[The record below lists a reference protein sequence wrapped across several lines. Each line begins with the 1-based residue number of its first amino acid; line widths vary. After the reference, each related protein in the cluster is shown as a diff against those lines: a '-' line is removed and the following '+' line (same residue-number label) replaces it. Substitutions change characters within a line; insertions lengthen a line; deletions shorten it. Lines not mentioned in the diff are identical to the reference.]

1 MIFVETCRISSNP
14 AICRYSHRMKVAGL
28 FAGVGGI
35 ELGLSREGFEAALLC
50 EFDTAAQAVLR
61 THFEAAEIASDV
73 RELPKL
79 PKGTELVT
87 AGFPCQDL
95 SQAGKTRG
103 IEGERS
109 GLVAEVF
116 RLLRKS
122 DVPNV
127 LIENVSF
134 MLQLEQGRAM
144 KLVID
149 ELTRLKYRWAYRVVD
164 SQAFG
169 LPQRRQRV
177 FIFASRER
185 DPIDVLFAEDAG
197 NQAKEVRTGEACGF
211 YWTEGERGLGWAVDA
226 VPTLKGGSTVGI
238 PSPPAIWLPSGEI
251 VTPDIRDVERMQ
263 GFPIDWTRP
272 AASVT
277 RETIRWKQAGNAVS
291 VPVAQWIGRRINR
304 PGTSRASEVG
314 TIKPDRRWPSA
325 GALIEGAAV
334 ELQASMWPVAYKR
347 APLADFLR
355 FPTKPLSAKASL
367 GFLTRLHR
375 GQLRLPAGFL
385 DAIEAHLRLQGGTP
399 PARPSPSDRESA
411 RRTALQR
418 KRATARSSQAMRRA
432 SHAAQITPMLFES

>member
-1 MIFVETCRISSNP
+1 
-14 AICRYSHRMKVAGL
+14 MKVAGL
-28 FAGVGGI
+28 FAGIGGI
-35 ELGLSREGFEAALLC
+35 ELGLSREGLEASLLC

-61 THFEAAEIASDV
+61 AHFEAAEIASDV

-79 PKGTELVT
+79 PKGTQLVT

-134 MLQLEQGRAM
+134 MLQLDQGRAM

-149 ELTRLKYRWAYRVVD
+149 ELTRLEYRWAYRVVD

-185 DPIDVLFAEDAG
+185 DPISVLFAEDAG
-197 NQAKEVRTGEACGF
+197 NQTKERRTNEACGF

-263 GFPIDWTRP
+263 GFPVDWTRP
-272 AASVT
+272 AAEVT
-277 RETIRWKQAGNAVS
+277 RGTIRWKQAGNAVS

-304 PGTSRASEVG
+304 PGTARATEVG
-314 TIKPDRRWPSA
+314 RINPDRRWPFA
-325 GALIEGAAV
+325 GALIDGSPV

-347 APLADFLR
+347 APLAEFLR
-355 FPTKPLSAKASL
+355 FPTKPLSAKATL

-375 GQLRLPAGFL
+375 GQLRLPTGLL
-385 DAIEAHLRLQGGTP
+385 DAVEAHLRLQGGTP
-399 PARPSPSDRESA
+399 PSRPSPSDRENA
-411 RRTALQR
+411 QRTALQR
-418 KRATARSSQAMRRA
+418 KPASARSSRAVRRT
-432 SHAAQITPMLFES
+432 SHAVQITPTLFES

>member
-1 MIFVETCRISSNP
+1 
-14 AICRYSHRMKVAGL
+14 MKVAGL

-50 EFDTAAQAVLR
+50 EFDVAAQTVLR
-61 THFEAAEIASDV
+61 THFDAAAIASDV
-73 RELPKL
+73 RELTKL
-79 PKGTELVT
+79 PKGTQLVT

-144 KLVID
+144 KIVID
-149 ELTRLKYRWAYRVVD
+149 ELTRLRYRWAYRVVD

-185 DPIDVLFAEDAG
+185 DPMEVLFAEDAG
-197 NQAKEVRTGEACGF
+197 NQTKELRTNQACGF

-226 VPTLKGGSTVGI
+226 VPTLKGGSAVGI

-263 GFPIDWTRP
+263 GFPVDWTRP

-277 RETIRWKQAGNAVS
+277 RATIRWKQAGNAVS

-304 PGTSRASEVG
+304 PGAVRADELG
-314 TIKPDRRWPSA
+314 RINPERRWPFA
-325 GALIEGAAV
+325 GALIDGVAV

-347 APLADFLR
+347 PPLAEFLR
-355 FPTKPLSAKASL
+355 FPTKPLSAKATL

-375 GQLRLPAGFL
+375 GQLRLPAGLL
-385 DAIEAHLRLQGGTP
+385 DAVEAHLCLQGGSP
-399 PARPSPSDRESA
+399 PTRPSKVDREGA
-411 RRTALQR
+411 RSTALQR
-418 KRATARSSQAMRRA
+418 KRASARSACAKRRV
-432 SHAAQITPMLFES
+432 SHAAQLTPTLFES